1 MLKPLIAA
9 TAATLALAAVA
20 GTAASPAR
28 AAEPVVVNLLQCDA
42 EGGAATVPAG
52 VPVSLRLPG
61 YAQGTYGLIKDFLLK
76 EHTTL
81 TTLKN
86 GTTSVVDLTS
96 AWSAPQQLDMHVWL
110 ARLPNYDLGT
120 LASGESV
127 LVTFT
132 ITFSQ
137 PLLVAFP
144 PVGSSGDNGPFLIGG
159 EGPISCVITAAGIEP
174 ATLGIKWMQQGSRA
188 LA

>member
-1 MLKPLIAA
+1 MLRPLLA
-9 TAATLALAAVA
+9 TAGAMLALAAVA

-42 EGGAATVPAG
+42 EGGTAAVPAG

-61 YAQGTYGLIKDFLLK
+61 FAQGTYGLIVDFLLK
-76 EHTTL
+76 ERTTL
-81 TTLKN
+81 TIVRN

-96 AWSAPQQLDMHVWL
+96 TWSAPQQLDTHFWL
-110 ARLPNYDLGT
+110 TRLPNYDLGT
-120 LASGESV
+120 LGSGDTV

-137 PLLVAFP
+137 PLLVAYP
-144 PVGSSGDNGPFLIGG
+144 PVGPTGENGPFLING
-159 EGPISCVITAAGIEP
+159 EGPFSCLITAA
-174 ATLGIKWMQQGSRA
+174 
-188 LA
+188 